1 MGVVVHNDHDSSGW
15 LRTSEDHLTAE
26 PHLSNIRSNVT
37 SGVGSGHAAP
47 DAQDSA
53 QHGVGDS
60 EGSSVAG
67 DLYNDRPNPLVNTNG
82 AERPSSVLGTGR
94 QSHGKDSSHENHFPP
109 RDTQPYSYKDS
120 LANVRSTGQSN
131 AVSERAPSNI
141 PVHTT
146 TRTATS
152 DYDDFFRENE
162 STSHATRDDDGD
174 FVQYVKKTPRRYY
187 LGGFLPSIT
196 EDKIARYVNRRGP
209 TVTFV
214 RIWHSKRNKRNVV
227 IRLNIEDNASAALVE
242 SPAFWPR
249 GVRCRPWLDRNERN
263 QVRDATYRQRDST
276 HKPRERQVFSRSDV
290 DVYNPFA
297 PLRDQDNYQENSYQ
311 SFNGY

>member
-1 MGVVVHNDHDSSGW
+1 MNVYLERPTLSRQVDVVVHNDHDSSGW

-82 AERPSSVLGTGR
+82 AERPSSVLGTGK
-94 QSHGKDSSHENHFPP
+94 QSHGKDSSHENHFPL

-174 FVQYVKKTPRRYY
+174 FVQYVKKTPCRYY

-249 GVRCRPWLDRNERN
+249 GVRCRPWLE
-263 QVRDATYRQRDST
+263 S
-276 HKPRERQVFSRSDV
+276 K
-290 DVYNPFA
+290 
-297 PLRDQDNYQENSYQ
+297 
-311 SFNGY
+311 